1 MEIRFVKKLTTH
13 LLRGEREKRLAAGR
27 KGSKPSGPQARSALR
42 RWIARDDQ
50 ATQPMSM
57 PAPKVVADESLDLI
71 VLANLRKLE
80 AASGRAIM
88 AQLLASFST
97 VTPSRFA
104 ALRAAIATGD
114 TPAVNMEAHTLKG
127 SSANMGARRMAR
139 LCGDLEMLGQ
149 TGDLTHAAR
158 ILAHIEVEFA
168 YVRTALEQAIGK
180 V

>member
-1 MEIRFVKKLTTH
+1 MEMRFVKKLTTH
-13 LLRGEREKRLAAGR
+13 LLRGKREKRLAAGM
-27 KGSKPSGPQARSALR
+27 KGSKPIGPQARTALR
-42 RWIARDDQ
+42 RWMARDAQ
-50 ATQPMSM
+50 APQPTSP
-57 PAPKVVADESLDLI
+57 PAPEVVADESLDLI

-88 AQLLASFST
+88 AQLLTSFST

-114 TPAVNMEAHTLKG
+114 AHAINMEAHTLKG

-139 LCGDLEMLGQ
+139 LCGDLEMLSQ
-149 TGDLTHAAR
+149 TDDLTHAAS

-168 YVRTALEQAIGK
+168 CVRMALEQAIGK